1 MNNCRDESEYSLPL
15 EDLVESYSF
24 EDARTGYNG
33 LSVEAHEIMNNAL
46 NEFLRSRGKF
56 HSMKEI
62 LKQEYQRRQRRHGK
76 N

>member
-33 LSVEAHEIMNNAL
+33 LSVEALEIMNNAL
-46 NEFLRSRGKF
+46 NEFLRSRGKL

-62 LKQEYQRRQRRHGK
+62 IKQEYQRRHGK